1 MGAELS
7 ALMAR
12 RGAKRMEETDMVL
25 SGLGLISVA
34 SASLNHPSTA
44 PFHALDA
51 YRVLIWCPITGLT
64 LLQKQRKYG
73 LG

>member
-1 MGAELS
+1 
-7 ALMAR
+7 MAR

-44 PFHALDA
+44 SFHALDA
-51 YRVLIWCPITGLT
+51 DRALIWCPSNRADITA
-64 LLQKQRKYG
+64 KAKYG

>member
-1 MGAELS
+1 
-7 ALMAR
+7 MAR

-25 SGLGLISVA
+25 SGLGLIRVA

-51 YRVLIWCPITGLT
+51 DRLLIWCPSNRADITAEAKKV
-64 LLQKQRKYG
+64 QVRIRYA
-73 LG
+73 

>member
-1 MGAELS
+1 
-7 ALMAR
+7 
-12 RGAKRMEETDMVL
+12 MVL

-51 YRVLIWCPITGLT
+51 DRVLIWCPITGLT
-64 LLQKQRKYG
+64 LLQKQRKHG